1 MPPGWGSRLRFEI
14 LFQAP
19 MIEYISSQL
28 LSSWQLVSSKPARE
42 RGIFYFLV
50 ADPWILLKRALLTRW
65 GLPKLICLLINLI
78 HWFENLV
85 TSKKKPFT
93 SAIFY
98 WLKLSYRSCQHSRG
112 RKFTE
117 PWTPGGKSLTTIWAL
132 STTFAIFFFP
142 WYNSPRSINWG
153 DDHLPQWARLS
164 LCPKHITCGPVSG
177 HYSVPLFSLS
187 GLVPIPILFNDCS
200 FTINL
205 DSW

>member
-19 MIEYISSQL
+19 MIEFISSQL

-85 TSKKKPFT
+85 TSKKKALHLCHILLIKTKLQVLP
-93 SAIFY
+93 A
-98 WLKLSYRSCQHSRG
+98 LKGKEIYRAMDTRG
-112 RKFTE
+112 QV
-117 PWTPGGKSLTTIWAL
+117 INDHL
-132 STTFAIFFFP
+132 STVYHIRYFFFP
-142 WYNSPRSINWG
+142 LIQ
-153 DDHLPQWARLS
+153 L
-164 LCPKHITCGPVSG
+164 T
-177 HYSVPLFSLS
+177 
-187 GLVPIPILFNDCS
+187 
-200 FTINL
+200 
-205 DSW
+205 